1 MRASRALPGLITAM
15 AVILAACSS
24 ATIGTSAS
32 PSSSAAAGG
41 QRTQTSDG
49 GQVTVAATWAGT
61 TSGTVFDIE
70 LDTHSVDLDA
80 VDLGNATLRNDR
92 AETLAAK
99 PWTAPK
105 GGHHREGQLTF
116 EGDASAFLAG
126 AKWIEL
132 TIVGVGDLPQ
142 RTLRWEVGS

>member
-1 MRASRALPGLITAM
+1 MRASRALPGLIVAM

-24 ATIGTSAS
+24 ATTVASAP

-41 QRTQTSDG
+41 PRTQTSDD
-49 GQVTVAATWAGT
+49 GQVTVAVTWAGAA
-61 TSGTVFDIE
+61 SGAVFDVK
-70 LDTHSVDLDA
+70 LDTHSIDLDA
-80 VDLGNATLRNDR
+80 LDLANATLGNDR
-92 AETLAAK
+92 AETLTAK

-105 GGHHREGQLTF
+105 GGHHREGTMTF
-116 EGDASAFLAG
+116 DGDAAAFLAG

-132 TIVGVGDLPQ
+132 TIIGVGDLAQ